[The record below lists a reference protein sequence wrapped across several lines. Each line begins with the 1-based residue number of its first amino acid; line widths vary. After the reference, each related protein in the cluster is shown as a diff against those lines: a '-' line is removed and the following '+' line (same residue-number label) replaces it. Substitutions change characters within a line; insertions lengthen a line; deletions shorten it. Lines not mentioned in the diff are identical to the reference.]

1 MTQSLWGPDGQWIGS
16 SPPPDPAPRPQPEP
30 DVQRAARFAGVGCLS
45 VLGLGLL
52 LPALFFGLFALASGA
67 SEETAEATGTVLSVE
82 PGRDGFG
89 EPADCYTV
97 GYVVD
102 GRTYTPRVCG
112 VSPDTGRVRGN
123 DGEMRSETFEE
134 HERRFAEEH
143 PPGSQVEVLYEV
155 DDPASV
161 AGGVHEVGS
170 DWTGGNPV
178 MTAVMTALALVFV
191 AGSFSAFYAAVRLV
205 RRRRA
210 AAPHGLP
217 SSRGSY

>member
-82 PGRDGFG
+82 PGRDAFG
-89 EPADCYTV
+89 MQPSCFTV
-97 GYVVD
+97 EYVVD
-102 GRTYTPRVCG
+102 GRTH
-112 VSPDTGRVRGN
+112 TGRTCSITATTQMVPGE
-123 DGEMRSETFEE
+123 DGELRSETFDEAD
-134 HERRFAEEH
+134 RRFAQEH
-143 PPGSQVEVLYEV
+143 PPGSRVELSYEV
-155 DDPASV
+155 DDPGQI
-161 AGGVHEVGS
+161 AGGVKEVGS
-170 DWTGGNPV
+170 DWTSGNPV
-178 MTAVMTALALVFV
+178 MTAVMTGLALVFV
-191 AGSFSAFYAAVRLV
+191 AASFGAFYAAVRLV

-210 AAPHGLP
+210 ATPHPHL
-217 SSRGSY
+217 